1 MFKMMYKNAFSEPA
15 LPSSKIM
22 MSSNGVPVEDR
33 KFLHILEKGT
43 VKKNDHYL
51 VMPNNRIQALRRLK
65 CLKRRFLKD
74 KRFFHNYK
82 NFMNGLLIK
91 EYAKRSDMSPLG
103 KT

>member
-1 MFKMMYKNAFSEPA
+1 
-15 LPSSKIM
+15 M

-43 VKKNDHYL
+43 VKKNDHYIIHLLFQGDNL
-51 VMPNNRIQALRRLK
+51 VIPNNRIQALRRLK

-82 NFMNGLLIK
+82 NFMNRLLIK

>member
-1 MFKMMYKNAFSEPA
+1 
-15 LPSSKIM
+15 M

-33 KFLHILEKGT
+33 KFLHILQKGT
-43 VKKNDHYL
+43 VKKNYHYVVPLSFRDDNL
-51 VMPNNRIQALRRLK
+51 VIPNNRIQALRRLK

-74 KRFFHNYK
+74 KRFFHSYK
-82 NFMNGLLIK
+82 NFMNRLLIK

>member
-1 MFKMMYKNAFSEPA
+1 
-15 LPSSKIM
+15 M

-33 KFLHILEKGT
+33 KFLHILQKGT
-43 VKKNDHYL
+43 VKKNYHYVVPLSFRDDNL
-51 VMPNNRIQALRRLK
+51 VIPNNRIQALRRLK

-74 KRFFHNYK
+74 KRFFHSYK
-82 NFMNGLLIK
+82 NLTNRLLIK